1 MWRRTTIPR
10 GEARPAAPE
19 RPAPPSKGKLSKQW
33 IGTPGPDGFVTLEH
47 LLGRRHARGNDR
59 LDRLEKDGLFLPGV
73 TQISAPF
80 KARARDR
87 RRLAG
92 NLERGG
98 AVHWRGQRTPRHLIA
113 QRLPLGR
120 APVFDEIPGRVK
132 AGRLVQ

>member
-10 GEARPAAPE
+10 GEARHPAPE
-19 RPAPPSKGKLSKQW
+19 RPAPLSKGKLSKQW
-33 IGTPGPDGFVTLEH
+33 IGTPGPDGLI
-47 LLGRRHARGNDR
+47 
-59 LDRLEKDGLFLPGV
+59 LPGV
-73 TQISAPF
+73 TQISASF
-80 KARARDR
+80 KAGARDR

-98 AVHWRGQRTPRHLIA
+98 AVHWRGQGTPRHLIA
-113 QRLPLGR
+113 QRLPLGG